1 MEIKIEHKTT
11 VTLFEKTFEMTNN
24 EFKDFLKACRAL
36 LEREGCITDEPTIRI
51 SKDGLEAFKPGLT
64 IPVSHPYLNVEQE
77 IIDNREFLLTKSP
90 HKAIAEV
97 VKGGLESKPI
107 DTNAVKDRVE
117 KMIKPGKLDPYIK
130 MHEEGKP
137 MEAIKNQ
144 MLADN
149 FCLQGSLSYH
159 VKKVLSASNRVTKIE
174 LESAVETA
182 EQTIERLKAENLAN
196 TEKRKK
202 PKIAMK

>member
-11 VTLFEKTFEMTNN
+11 VTLFEKKFEMTNN

-90 HKAIAEV
+90 HTALADV
-97 VKGGLESKPI
+97 VKTATEPMK
-107 DTNAVKDRVE
+107 TNILTDRVDPLPPSNA
-117 KMIKPGKLDPYIK
+117 KKIKLEPYIK
-130 MHEEGKP
+130 MHEAGKP
-137 MEAIKNQ
+137 IEAIKNQ
-144 MLADN
+144 MLEDG
-149 FCLQGSLSYH
+149 FCPQGSLSYH
-159 VKKVLSASNRVTKIE
+159 VKKVLAVSTRVTKIE
-174 LESAVETA
+174 LESDSETS
-182 EQTIERLKAENLAN
+182 EQTIERLKAENMAN
-196 TEKRKK
+196 TEKRKNQDWR
-202 PKIAMK
+202 